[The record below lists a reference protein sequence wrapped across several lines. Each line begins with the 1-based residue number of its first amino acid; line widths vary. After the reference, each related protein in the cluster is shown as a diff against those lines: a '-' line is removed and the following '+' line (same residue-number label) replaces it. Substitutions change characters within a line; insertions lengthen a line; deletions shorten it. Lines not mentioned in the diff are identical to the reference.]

1 MGKNITESIKLRV
14 IELRA
19 EGVSYSDIA
28 QQLTIAKQTAVNIAK
43 ENIDEIGTLR
53 AIEVEATFKAQR
65 INRDGRIAQLSQ
77 LHQRL
82 REEIERRDLSELP
95 TKDLVALFLK
105 TSDSLKGEV
114 YSPEIRSTE
123 EQAQDRSQRESFYYN
138 L

>member
-1 MGKNITESIKLRV
+1 V